1 MLTFCFT
8 GSAGI
13 MTQSEVLVSGAVGK
27 QVRFEFS
34 EEWEGLRKKAVY
46 RAGGVT
52 CISENVGD
60 EDVIPERALAK
71 PLRRLFVGVCGTD
84 EEGQVVIPTVMVPGP
99 FIHIGA
105 VGGPE
110 YEPEDPKWKDMME
123 ALAETVRFVPQELTQ
138 AQQAQAR
145 ENIGVSEGGG
155 LSEAAAALL
164 LSVLKKAVY
173 TEDVSGEIRE
183 LAEALADRDVP
194 EEPDIPDVP
203 DVPDV
208 PEEPEEPEKPEKGIR
223 FVAASVFDTKLNA
236 YDVPSNRMSLVT
248 TEAVAEVPF
257 PQNGICYPGDVY
269 LLPVPAGTNML
280 TVKSP
285 GLIGGPQFFVL
296 EQGGYTCKLD
306 AGWQTVDEFAYSFD
320 ADTYGFMA
328 INFKNSDNSAF
339 FTDEYDTSGITVEFS
354 VAAAEPE
361 EQEVPVTLS
370 MTRTSATNNQRKTTV
385 GQPYYN
391 TLVPADGY
399 MLDSIAVMMGDAYI
413 TETAVK
419 GDKISIEKVT
429 GAIMIMAV
437 SVPEPVVTV
446 SEIIMGST
454 SFVEGAGLQI
464 NRTGTM
470 GARATVSPI
479 GQYLKKGTTYRFSLG
494 NAPAGFHFGVQI
506 MVASAP
512 GLVFDS
518 TAGAEAYH
526 STVTAREVDTGW
538 MQADYTY
545 TPTEHNRI
553 FTVNFK
559 HDSGE
564 INETHRQQLL
574 ENIIIEEVTQ

>member
-203 DVPDV
+203 
-208 PEEPEEPEKPEKGIR
+208 EEPEEPEEPEKGIR

-236 YDVPSNRMSLVT
+236 YDMPSNRMSLVT

-354 VAAAEPE
+354 VAAEEEPE

-370 MTRTSATNNQRKTTV
+370 LTRTSATNNQRTATV
-385 GQPYYN
+385 GKAYYN
-391 TLVPADGY
+391 TLVPMDGY
-399 MLDSIAVMMGDAYI
+399 LLSKI
-413 TETAVK
+413 TVTMNGVDISASAIS
-419 GDKISIEKVT
+419 GDKVIINSVT
-429 GAIMIMAV
+429 GAVMIMAV
-437 SVPEPVVTV
+437 AVAEPGPVTV
-446 SEIIMGST
+446 SEIITGST

-464 NRTGTM
+464 NRSDTM
-470 GARATVSPI
+470 GGRATVSPV
-479 GQYLKKGTTYRFSLG
+479 GQYLKKGVTYRFGLG

-553 FTVNFK
+553 FTMNFK
-559 HDSGE
+559 HDNGE
-564 INETHRQQLL
+564 VNETHRQQLL
-574 ENIIIEEVTQ
+574 ENIVIEEVTQ